1 MYSAYLRET
10 CNSRRMHYAS
20 FEQIKLEL
28 YHTTFFAKYPFKK
41 FILFTTIHTGS
52 CRNTFPQSWANRP
65 RKTDLESRHFLISKQ
80 TTPLF
85 GAGNVFERTSESS
98 EMSVVK

>member
-28 YHTTFFAKYPFKK
+28 YHATFFAKYPLKK
-41 FILFTTIHTGS
+41 FILFTTIHTVS
-52 CRNTFPQSWANRP
+52 CRNTFPNLWQ
-65 RKTDLESRHFLISKQ
+65 TDLGKQ
-80 TTPLF
+80 IWSPVIF
-85 GAGNVFERTSESS
+85 
-98 EMSVVK
+98 